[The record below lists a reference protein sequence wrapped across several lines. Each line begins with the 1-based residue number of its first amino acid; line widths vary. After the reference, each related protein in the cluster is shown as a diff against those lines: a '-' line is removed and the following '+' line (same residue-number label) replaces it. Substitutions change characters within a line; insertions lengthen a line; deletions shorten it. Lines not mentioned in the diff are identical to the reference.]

1 MGFHNIIAEK
11 FVELLLTELLRHRR
25 DAEQLLFIGVV
36 ARSRNNGCHLRFV
49 PEFPDASPFDQLEVR
64 ILFTL
69 HRLIQCIGSDVLG
82 PVDQIIDSRKNL
94 CDLGR
99 GQFRRRSEF
108 IFGQFRVVFR
118 SLPAGGLDHVGEPY
132 IDAAK
137 RELREETGYS
147 CDDLEPLI
155 TVNTTVAFCNEIIP
169 IYVAFIKGE
178 RKEQELDD
186 DEFVNVEYFT
196 IDELMDKIYKMEITD
211 SKTIASLMAYKNKY
225 VK

>member
-1 MGFHNIIAEK
+1 MDEIIQRLDREHVYKGAIID
-11 FVELLLTELLRHRR
+11 VYR
-25 DAEQLLFIGVV
+25 DKVLIPGGREEYFDFIGHKGAAAVV
-36 ARSRNNGCHLRFV
+36 PVLPDGRIVMVRQYRNALDRFTI
-49 PEFPDASPFDQLEVR
+49 E
-64 ILFTL
+64 I
-69 HRLIQCIGSDVLG
+69 
-82 PVDQIIDSRKNL
+82 
-94 CDLGR
+94 
-99 GQFRRRSEF
+99 
-108 IFGQFRVVFR
+108 
-118 SLPAGGLDHVGEPY
+118 PAGGLDHVGEPY
-132 IDAAK
+132 IDAAR

-169 IYVAFIKGE
+169 VYVAFIKGE